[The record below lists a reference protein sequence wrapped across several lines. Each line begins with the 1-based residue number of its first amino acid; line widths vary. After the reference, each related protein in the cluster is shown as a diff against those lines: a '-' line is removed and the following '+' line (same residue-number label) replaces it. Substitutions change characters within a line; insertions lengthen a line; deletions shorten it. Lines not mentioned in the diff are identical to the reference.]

1 MIATNGIAQYLPEIP
16 LPNQNSTTHRRNFIL
31 QVVNKITS
39 IRLTSKPYMS
49 LSQVYVNQGGASLIF
64 VIYEVNL
71 LFYII
76 RRNPPHKT

>member
-1 MIATNGIAQYLPEIP
+1 
-16 LPNQNSTTHRRNFIL
+16 
-31 QVVNKITS
+31 
-39 IRLTSKPYMS
+39 MS